1 MPFGLKAGDV
11 RIEAIGRSDVP
22 LDEVEFKR
30 RFEACGVRPKRLES
44 QNWRALLSAGIAPR
58 TGKAVDVDYSFEAAE
73 TQNRKPSRQV
83 GAKNAVLRFR
93 VRLDGPA
100 ALKIVRSAN
109 SR

>member
-1 MPFGLKAGDV
+1 M
-11 RIEAIGRSDVP
+11 
-22 LDEVEFKR
+22 
-30 RFEACGVRPKRLES
+30 RPKRLEG

-100 ALKIVRSAN
+100 TPGALVGQLSVFGTMRVSRSETRSILGPPVPDRPTLA
-109 SR
+109 STRPIA